1 MRPPSSEWGKLNTKQ
16 MFDESLILPT
26 GKQYNLAYDNV
37 PGIKLFT
44 SATGRAAGKMNPSL
58 SCFEMGVF
66 LG

>member
-44 SATGRAAGKMNPSL
+44 SATGRLA
-58 SCFEMGVF
+58 E
-66 LG
+66 